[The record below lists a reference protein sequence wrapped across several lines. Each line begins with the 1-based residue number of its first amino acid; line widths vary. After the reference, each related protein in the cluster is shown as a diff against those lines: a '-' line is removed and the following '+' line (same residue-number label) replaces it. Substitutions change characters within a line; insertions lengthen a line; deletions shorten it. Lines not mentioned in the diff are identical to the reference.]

1 MPHDDPITSGNKMEW
16 CRWTWVLALHLYPAR
31 APLSLHAN
39 NLCKSTS
46 LYKWCFFIAIL
57 LFWRSS
63 SSRVT
68 QILWADVMF
77 KYYVYI
83 IIMSVYLI
91 WCWCCNLIAINLT
104 SSVLANVV
112 LLLSSRCICNNT
124 LIFCSTNQSTIRKY
138 TVILIMH
145 IIRKVLMCNNNN
157 MSSAWSIYN
166 CFHSRLRLISDKSP
180 RFWMNA
186 NNSRPVNDIIM
197 KWKRHLIII
206 IRS

>member
-1 MPHDDPITSGNKMEW
+1 MSLVWNCIRPIILLLRLTSCLCFDFFRLTAFFYLLWVHSCHFSIKVLLERASDASRRLIVVKNVWTRFRECVEFALNIFPMPSMPHDDPITSGNKIEW

-112 LLLSSRCICNNT
+112 
-124 LIFCSTNQSTIRKY
+124 
-138 TVILIMH
+138 
-145 IIRKVLMCNNNN
+145 
-157 MSSAWSIYN
+157 
-166 CFHSRLRLISDKSP
+166 
-180 RFWMNA
+180 
-186 NNSRPVNDIIM
+186 
-197 KWKRHLIII
+197 
-206 IRS
+206 